1 MLHDRAELRW
11 LHEAVRHLI
20 LRQIHFESR
29 RTGRDAIDPMR
40 NSRRSETLRRSN
52 RVGVTPSLLLCRFEA
67 PCSGRM
73 DLKGAS
79 AHYSIGILVFM
90 IGVVAPFT

>member
-29 RTGRDAIDPMR
+29 RTGRDAIDPNR
-40 NSRRSETLRRSN
+40 SSRMFAYDGLW
-52 RVGVTPSLLLCRFEA
+52 PMA
-67 PCSGRM
+67 
-73 DLKGAS
+73 
-79 AHYSIGILVFM
+79 
-90 IGVVAPFT
+90 